1 MVEMGQLVAHGLVAS
16 VSYRPNLPS
25 DTLPR
30 RAAYFSDGTTLGYR
44 CWPPPWPRC
53 AACALLKTR
62 NQFLR
67 KTRNQFHES
76 VLFSINLLYA
86 PLTIPLVYCH
96 INSFQRASSLARP
109 LPGGEKRTARRASHH
124 EEL

>member
-25 DTLPR
+25 DTLHR

-53 AACALLKTR
+53 AACALLKR
-62 NQFLR
+62 IFPS
-67 KTRNQFHES
+67 KK
-76 VLFSINLLYA
+76 LYNFQYY
-86 PLTIPLVYCH
+86 PIFQLVIEVEY
-96 INSFQRASSLARP
+96 SLDVATKNNP
-109 LPGGEKRTARRASHH
+109 SYIDLN
-124 EEL
+124 